1 MAKRN
6 FPHLNDTDFPYLE
19 NEDVYTYRNTFDY
32 RRWVP
37 DTRVKLCNVSW
48 CGDYDNVV
56 KFADDAARD
65 AWFDALSGEE
75 TLLFDTFRVL
85 PDQSI
90 KLPIPYDTAAIYNY
104 LECIFP
110 VATSSGAP
118 IDYSDGKGVRR
129 WFFFVDHVEEMAGG
143 VTKLYLSLDYW
154 TTFIN
159 RLEFPYVM
167 LERGHAP
174 LVATDADT
182 YLSNPIANN
191 DLLLTPDVSF
201 GDLDQVKN
209 SAVFGLNTDDVWAVF
224 WTAAWIDNWGD
235 INSNPGTPSTNP
247 IIQGTTGCFAWAMD
261 PDDVREFLDN
271 IDNDIP
277 QFKQTVQAFGFIQR
291 NLVDYKNSYSFGGVT
306 VHELTVWGRTD
317 KTIIDL
323 GKSDFAFDARYADYA
338 KLYTYPYSAIEIC
351 DEKGNT
357 SLVKVEETDGKIAM
371 SVGVNIVFPF
381 LHIDAYCTSVGGS
394 AGNSLSFRTIDSFSA
409 EFRGSW
415 YKTILEWDIP
425 TFAITQDATSY
436 RKAIGFYDREQ
447 ARDSAN
453 VSYSNSERSANVGYD
468 NAERSANAGY
478 ANSERSANVGYDN
491 AERSANAGYA
501 NSERS
506 ANVGYGNAER
516 SANTSRINEQRSVEL
531 SKIEN
536 DNITTLN
543 NWEAQIDTNWGG
555 YTALRNV
562 QSNLDNLEE
571 ISLIDDSS
579 LYFGE
584 SYQRAGQN
592 LSNIQT
598 VVGTTT
604 SLAAGAAGSI
614 GNPGALAG
622 VAISGVSS
630 AINAGVSIGLGE
642 MMTTNNIQKSYIDST
657 ASLGSSYFANSYN
670 YYATSEISEKNVYYA
685 GSKNEANVKYSTV
698 MNESNNSLRLGT
710 ANRNYNSSVTNAD
723 NSRDMQIDN
732 AQLSRYT
739 SITNAD
745 NTRDMQIGNAQ
756 VSRDTSITNADN
768 SRDMQIGNA
777 QASRDLALRGV
788 DRKLQEQELAV
799 PYMFGSSSN
808 GNLAT
813 TKPMAIFCNVVTQ
826 SRSAIKRAGDEF
838 ARYGYQLGQQ
848 WEISDFNLCKHFTFW
863 QCSEVWCA
871 GDGNVIEGAQSVIK
885 EILTSGVTVWRDPD
899 EIGMVSI
906 YDNK

>member
-6 FPHLNDTDFPYLE
+6 FPHLNDTDFPYLD

-56 KFADDAARD
+56 KFEDDAARD

-201 GDLDQVKN
+201 GDLDQVRN

-247 IIQGTTGCFAWAMD
+247 IIQGTTGCFAWAMN
-261 PDDVREFLDN
+261 PDDVRTFLSN

-323 GKSDFAFDARYADYA
+323 GKSDFGFDARYADYA

-453 VSYSNSERSANVGYD
+453 VSY
-468 NAERSANAGY
+468 

-491 AERSANAGYA
+491 SA
-501 NSERS
+501 
-506 ANVGYGNAER
+506 R
-516 SANTSRINEQRSVEL
+516 SANTSRTNSYRSIDC
-531 SKIEN
+531 S
-536 DNITTLN
+536 T
-543 NWEAQIDTNWGG
+543 IDTNNNNLYNTWSTQINSDYAG
-555 YTALRNV
+555 YVNANSHATQIESQQDNFDFITPALQFSENYQREFQDFANFQTITNSV
-562 QSNLDNLEE
+562 
-571 ISLIDDSS
+571 SS
-579 LYFGE
+579 L
-584 SYQRAGQN
+584 AG
-592 LSNIQT
+592 
-598 VVGTTT
+598 
-604 SLAAGAAGSI
+604 
-614 GNPGALAG
+614 G
-622 VAISGVSS
+622 VAGGPAGIASTAITSGLS
-630 AINAGVSIGLGE
+630 AGVSIGLGNQMVE
-642 MMTTNNIQKSYIDST
+642 WNVQKTYTDAATGVGGSVYGIANSWIAGDNAARENRTIQYTDALTSNDLSTVTNNNSS
-657 ASLGSSYFANSYN
+657 SLS
-670 YYATSEISEKNVYYA
+670 
-685 GSKNEANVKYSTV
+685 
-698 MNESNNSLRLGT
+698 RGT
-710 ANRNYNSSVTNAD
+710 ANRNYSTTIANS
-723 NSRDMQIDN
+723 
-732 AQLSRYT
+732 
-739 SITNAD
+739 D
-745 NTRDMQIGNAQ
+745 NTRN
-756 VSRDTSITNADN
+756 
-768 SRDMQIGNA
+768 MQIGNA

-788 DRKLQEQELAV
+788 DRKLQEQELAA

-863 QCSEVWCA
+863 KCSEVWCA

-906 YDNK
+906 YDN